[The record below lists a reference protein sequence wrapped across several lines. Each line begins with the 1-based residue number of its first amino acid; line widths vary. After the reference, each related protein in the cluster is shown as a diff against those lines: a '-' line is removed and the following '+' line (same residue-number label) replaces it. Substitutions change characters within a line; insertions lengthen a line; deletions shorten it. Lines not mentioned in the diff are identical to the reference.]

1 MVTIVVPGFNKLF
14 HVTHLSSTQWLTVV
28 IGSLLMVVLTEIV
41 KFIQRKLGQ
50 DEKAI

>member
-1 MVTIVVPGFNKLF
+1 GFNKLF